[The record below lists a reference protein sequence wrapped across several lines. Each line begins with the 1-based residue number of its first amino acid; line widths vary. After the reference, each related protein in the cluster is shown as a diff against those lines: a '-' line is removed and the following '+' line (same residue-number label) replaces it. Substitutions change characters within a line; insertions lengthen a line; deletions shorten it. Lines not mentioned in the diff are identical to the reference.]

1 MAFEAD
7 GRWFEPIH
15 ACHAFDDSHR
25 SASAGKEPGLI
36 SRARS
41 VRPRH
46 ERPWFSSMAERSAV
60 DRETMVRSH
69 QPGPDTY
76 RCSSVAERRLPNPC
90 VGGSIPPTGATILFR
105 SSALGVCTRLLSGPR
120 LVRIQRPER
129 DVRLAVRPPR
139 SQRGYIGSNP
149 IRRTIIPHVLF
160 GKPLSKFPE
169 HALVP

>member
-1 MAFEAD
+1 
-7 GRWFEPIH
+7 
-15 ACHAFDDSHR
+15 
-25 SASAGKEPGLI
+25 
-36 SRARS
+36 
-41 VRPRH
+41 
-46 ERPWFSSMAERSAV
+46 MAERSAV

-69 QPGPDTY
+69 QPGPNTY

-139 SQRGYIGSNP
+139 SQRGYIGLNP

-160 GKPLSKFPE
+160 GKTAIDFSGTCAGPVAQWRERRATNAEARGSSPRGT
-169 HALVP
+169 AIPIRV